1 MASPVFNPQH
11 PADWAA
17 KSDDAAWT
25 IYERVMDA
33 AIAAHVPFALGGAF
47 GLASYTGRWRDTK
60 DLDLFVLPRHRR
72 RMIDIVTKAG
82 LADYYD
88 KVPYDRGW
96 IYRATTDGV
105 IVDAIW
111 AMANRRAKVDEWW
124 LSGPEVEM
132 RGRKVKVVPAEAQ
145 LWDKLYIMQRE
156 RCDWPDIMNL
166 LYTQG
171 ELLEWETILK
181 RLGNDLPMLAGAL
194 CVFRWLSPGVA
205 AKFPGWLWERLELPG
220 TQGGNLPD
228 VDRAHASFMDTRPWF
243 AQEPAAPRAA

>member
-1 MASPVFNPQH
+1 MASPVYSPQH

-17 KSDDAAWT
+17 KSDDAAWN
-25 IYERVMDA
+25 IYDRVIDA
-33 AIAAHVPFALGGAF
+33 ALEARVPFALGGAF
-47 GLASYTGRWRDTK
+47 GLATYTGTWRDTK
-60 DLDLFVLPRHRR
+60 DLDLFILPRHRR

-82 LADYYD
+82 LVDYYD

-105 IVDAIW
+105 IVDTIW
-111 AMANRRAKVDEWW
+111 AMANRRSKVDEWW

-171 ELLEWETILK
+171 EFLEWESILK
-181 RLGNDLPMLAGAL
+181 RLGNDVPMLAGAL

-205 AKFPGWLWERLELPG
+205 AKFPEWLWDRL
-220 TQGGNLPD
+220 NLPRHGEAGNVE
-228 VDRAHASFMDTRPWF
+228 VDRARASFMDTRPWF